1 MTKIHLITPNIILE
15 NPKGKIYYPL
25 WIFHYEIGLKRLL
38 LKPKIE
44 ELFILVDGT
53 RCIPSRCDSIPHSE
67 EIEISEKLL
76 APLNIKIGEAE
87 ILARRVINKYLMTRY
102 LSWWKPQIKIIKE
115 QLLYQIFW
123 IEKDSKKDSNEMIL
137 INSITGE
144 RSN

>member
-1 MTKIHLITPNIILE
+1 
-15 NPKGKIYYPL
+15 
-25 WIFHYEIGLKRLL
+25 
-38 LKPKIE
+38 
-44 ELFILVDGT
+44 
-53 RCIPSRCDSIPHSE
+53 
-67 EIEISEKLL
+67 
-76 APLNIKIGEAE
+76 
-87 ILARRVINKYLMTRY
+87 MTRY